1 MEPILFSEQAVQP
14 SQAALIELSFHQLKL
29 HIAPEAGGSIA
40 AFYSVQDGTRQH
52 WLRPASEQALRECN
66 PEGMASFPL
75 IPFSNRLR
83 DGRASFQ
90 GRQIEIPPAAKGH
103 PLHGLA
109 WRQPWTVT
117 QQDAHSASLQLDF
130 AGPDEDANGWP
141 YKFSA
146 RQFFRLY
153 EDKLSVMMEVEN
165 LDTVSM
171 PLGMGHHPYFPREA
185 GTRLTLSA
193 AAMWQG
199 DHEVMP
205 TQLARPP
212 LLEQLRNGLLIDDE
226 ALDNNFIGWEH
237 NARVDWAA
245 TQHAPARSLSLQ
257 AMSPFDFVV
266 LYTPEGRDFFCVE
279 PVSNCT
285 DWLNLPSHPHAEIGG
300 AVLAPGDTYSAGFTL
315 TVSSAG

>member
-1 MEPILFSEQAVQP
+1 MKPDPVQESAQP
-14 SQAALIELSFHQLKL
+14 ALLELSFHHLRLQ
-29 HIAPEAGGSIA
+29 IAPEAGGSIA
-40 AFYSVQDGTRQH
+40 GFYSEQDGIQRH
-52 WLRPASEQALRECN
+52 WLRPATEQALRERN

-83 DGRASFQ
+83 NGRASFQ
-90 GRQIEIPPAAKGH
+90 GRQIAIPPAVKGH

-109 WRQPWTVT
+109 WTRPWTVM
-117 QQDAHSASLQLDF
+117 QQDGHSASLQLDF
-130 AGPDEDANGWP
+130 AGPDKDANGWP

-146 RQFFRLY
+146 RQYFRLY
-153 EDKLSVMMEVEN
+153 EDMLSVMMEVEN
-165 LDTVSM
+165 RDTVAM

-185 GTRLTLSA
+185 GTRLSLCA

-205 TQLARPP
+205 TQLSRPP
-212 LLEQLRNGLLIDDE
+212 LMERLRRGVAVDDVV
-226 ALDNNFIGWEH
+226 LDNNFIGWEH
-237 NARVDWAA
+237 SARVDWMA
-245 TQHAPARSLSLQ
+245 TQEAPARNLALQ
-257 AMSPFDFVV
+257 AMSPFDFIV

-300 AVLAPGDTYSAGFTL
+300 AVVAPGETYSAGFSL